1 MNALFHLVFFVFFAC
16 RHRIQIDSQ
25 PVGAQIYR
33 GQTLVGVVPQEITF
47 WWQPFQEDKVELRL
61 LGYRSFMMPLSY
73 PIERVPLDIL
83 YFRYDILFGF
93 TPVKHTVIMQK
104 ES

>member
-1 MNALFHLVFFVFFAC
+1 MNVLFHTVFFVFFSC
-16 RHRIQIDSQ
+16 RHRIQIESQ
-25 PVGAQIYR
+25 PVGAQVYR
-33 GQTLVGVVPQEITF
+33 GQDFVGVVPQEITF
-47 WWQPFQEDKVELRL
+47 WWQPFQEEKVEVRL
-61 LGYRSFMMPLSY
+61 LGYRPFLIPLSY
-73 PIERVPLDIL
+73 PFERMPLDIL